1 MYNRDDFVNNEDV
14 MFVMTRSNADA
25 HDDNDDFDDADVD
38 DDYLNTLLMMI
49 SLLSFCTLIKL
60 NLEETIRYF
69 CIRCPLW
76 KIYQTEEKYKQ
87 ILYV

>member
-1 MYNRDDFVNNEDV
+1 M
-14 MFVMTRSNADA
+14 MMSVMTRSNANN
-25 HDDNDDFDDADVD
+25 DNDDVDDADVD

-60 NLEETIRYF
+60 NLEENFWYF

-76 KIYQTEEKYKQ
+76 KIYQTDKKYKQ
-87 ILYV
+87 ILYVYYQI